1 MKRFVLLITSFFLFF
16 MTGQVFAQNNL
27 NNAAS
32 KIETGIS
39 NILKGIGNTISL
51 VAKETG
57 KIGLNN
63 EEELRKLLR
72 KNVNDGKPY
81 VIDSTF
87 IDSKGI
93 MKNIEPDKYRSYEGS
108 DISKQEAVIEMIKA
122 KKPRMGNLFLSVEN
136 IKSVDIEYP
145 VFLKGKQFIGSVSI
159 LIKPDEMIR
168 SIAAPIEKDLDMKF
182 MVMQKEGGILY
193 ETDAT
198 QIGRNTFT
206 DPLYKD
212 YPELIALS
220 KKMIKNKEGQGFY
233 NFHDQ
238 KTKNIIKK
246 QAVWKTIHFFNNDW
260 IVVAYREAKNNL
272 QYNKE
277 KLQ

>member
-1 MKRFVLLITSFFLFF
+1 MKI
-16 MTGQVFAQNNL
+16 
-27 NNAAS
+27 
-32 KIETGIS
+32 
-39 NILKGIGNTISL
+39 
-51 VAKETG
+51 
-57 KIGLNN
+57 
-63 EEELRKLLR
+63 
-72 KNVNDGKPY
+72 
-81 VIDSTF
+81 
-87 IDSKGI
+87 
-93 MKNIEPDKYRSYEGS
+93 IEPDKYRSYEGS

-136 IKSVDIEYP
+136 IKSVDIEHP
-145 VFLKGKQFIGSVSI
+145 VFSKGKQFLGSVSI

-168 SIAAPIEKDLDMKF
+168 AIAAPIEKDLDMKF

-220 KKMIKNKEGQGFY
+220 KKMIKKKEGQGFY
-233 NFHDQ
+233 SFQDQ
-238 KTKNIIKK
+238 KKNIIKK

-260 IVVAYREAKNNL
+260 IVVAHREVK
-272 QYNKE
+272 Q
-277 KLQ
+277 